1 MFVLQFLQTNSIDLG
16 IIEFVLSLFVF
27 ELSQDLVVF
36 RRLFLDGILSE
47 SFGSWIGD
55 FVGDFLESTGR
66 DSTLMTVKN
75 LLIFGVEWFVGYI
88 VDAMG

>member
-1 MFVLQFLQTNSIDLG
+1 M
-16 IIEFVLSLFVF
+16 F

-36 RRLFLDGILSE
+36 RRLNGILSE

>member
-1 MFVLQFLQTNSIDLG
+1 
-16 IIEFVLSLFVF
+16 
-27 ELSQDLVVF
+27 
-36 RRLFLDGILSE
+36 LDGILSE